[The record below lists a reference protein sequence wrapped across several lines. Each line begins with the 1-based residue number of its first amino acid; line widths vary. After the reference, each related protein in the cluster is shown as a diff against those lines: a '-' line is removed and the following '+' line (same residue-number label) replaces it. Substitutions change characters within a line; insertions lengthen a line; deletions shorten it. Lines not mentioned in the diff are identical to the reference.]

1 MTKGSGRKNGF
12 VALLAALALLV
23 SGGLSVAKAPAEGGA
38 ATLKTGEA
46 LLQEARST
54 IRDISRE
61 ELQKALKENPDIVL
75 VDVRIRREVLLMGG
89 TIGAFQNH
97 IIPRG
102 WLELRIG
109 DAAKSKDTPIIVY
122 CGTNQRSPLAART
135 LMQMGYTNVRNYSGG
150 FVDWRKAGLPVESLD
165 KDPETALFAKPVK
178 VAEHVWSAIGATAPG
193 TYENGGHNNN
203 LSFIVTTEGVVV
215 VNAGDNY
222 QLASALHEEIRKIT
236 DQPVKYVILENGQ
249 GHAALG
255 SNYWKEQGAK
265 IIAHKDA
272 AQELETNGL
281 ELLDRMKRRMRE
293 KAAKTRF
300 VMPDIVFDKEHVLEM
315 GGVRIEARYLGP
327 AHSPGDIVVWLP
339 QTKLMISGDMAFHQR
354 LLPLFEYTDTAGWI
368 ESWEI
373 FEAMQPKM
381 IIPGH
386 GEATTSMATLRKYTR
401 DYLVHLR
408 TKVGELLENGGD
420 LQAAYLIDQSAYRH
434 LPTFNILAR
443 RNAGQ
448 VFRSL
453 EFE

>member
-1 MTKGSGRKNGF
+1 MALGCKSGPGFLSLLIAVFFTMGSAVGY
-12 VALLAALALLV
+12 AQTA
-23 SGGLSVAKAPAEGGA
+23 SKAPVAGE
-38 ATLKTGEA
+38 TGEA
-46 LLQEARST
+46 IVAAIKSKIPEIKIYTLEKMLKGGG
-54 IRDISRE
+54 DV
-61 ELQKALKENPDIVL
+61 ALI
-75 VDVRIRREVLLMGG
+75 DVRTRREISLVGG
-89 TIGAFQNH
+89 TIGAYQNQN
-97 IIPRG
+97 IPRG
-102 WLELRIG
+102 WLEFRIN
-109 DAAKSKDTPIIVY
+109 DAVKSKDTPIIVY

-135 LMQMGYTNVRNYSGG
+135 LMEMGYTNVSNYAGG
-150 FVDWRKAGLPVESLD
+150 FFEWRKAGLPVESYD
-165 KDPETALFAKPVK
+165 KAPDTALFAKPVK
-178 VAEHVWSAIGATAPG
+178 VGENVWSAIGATAPG

-203 LSFIVTTEGVVV
+203 LSFIVTTQGVVV
-215 VNAGDNY
+215 INASDNY
-222 QLASALHEEIRKIT
+222 LLASALHEEIRKIT

-272 AQELETNGL
+272 AKELETNGL

-300 VMPDIVFDKEHVLEM
+300 VMPDIVFDKEHILEL

-373 FEAMQPKM
+373 FEAMKPEM

-408 TKVGELLENGGD
+408 TKVSELLDNGGD